1 MSDQKGSKEVLGREF
16 QKEVAVSAKVHA
28 GDRLDIFKRRQ
39 GWLKHRESNSES
51 RRTRNAR

>member
-39 GWLKHRESNSES
+39 GWLKHRESDSES
-51 RRTRNAR
+51 RRTRNGR